1 MKQLSG
7 CAFAALILWSVG
19 AFAQGRAPEMDG
31 TLTLSGAW
39 AIYPTAVAWAD
50 AFQKGHPGVRV
61 DVSAGGAGKGAADA
75 ISGLVD
81 IGMVSREPDPAEIQR
96 GIVPVLV
103 LHDAVFAVMSD
114 KNPFLADLHRR
125 GVKRQTLIDLYITGS
140 AISWDSLAGRTTNR
154 SVHLFTRSDSCGAAA
169 SWAAYLGKK
178 QEDLR
183 GVGIFGDPGILEAV
197 KRDPVGIGFSNFSY
211 VFDRE
216 GRILPGLALVPID
229 ADGSGVADPDEVFA
243 GRAAAAKAIESKAY
257 PVSRNN
263 YFFTKGKPQG
273 LAKAFIEFALS
284 DEGTRVV
291 EAVGT
296 SLPLP
301 KTAREEELKRVR

>member
-19 AFAQGRAPEMDG
+19 AFAQGRAPEMSG

-50 AFQKGHPGVRV
+50 AFQKAHPGVRV

-96 GIVPVLV
+96 GIVLVLV

-114 KNPFLADLHRR
+114 KNPFLADLHKR

-140 AISWDSLAGRTTNR
+140 ATSWHNLAGRTTNR

-229 ADGSGVADPDEVFA
+229 ANESGVADPDEVFA